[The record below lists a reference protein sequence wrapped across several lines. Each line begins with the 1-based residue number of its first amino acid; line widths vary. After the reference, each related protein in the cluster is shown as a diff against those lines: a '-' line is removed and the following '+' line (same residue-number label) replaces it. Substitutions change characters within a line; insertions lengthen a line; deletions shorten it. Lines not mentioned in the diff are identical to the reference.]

1 MKNKKTVYVLLPAV
15 AIIWGIVIYRV
26 FSGLHSSN
34 ENYKMNT
41 NFNTSVNT
49 NSSVL
54 DTFSISANYRDPFLG
69 RMISVNANSIQ
80 KNETPKVEKVI
91 QQIKWPTII
100 YNGMIKNQKS
110 KKELALVQI
119 GGKDNIMKAG
129 ETAEG
134 IKIQKIYK
142 DSIEVVFEK
151 EKKAVR
157 K

>member
-1 MKNKKTVYVLLPAV
+1 
-15 AIIWGIVIYRV
+15 
-26 FSGLHSSN
+26 
-34 ENYKMNT
+34 MNT